1 MIELKN
7 GLVIECI
14 LNGNNYITQ
23 QEIKESDLSDLN
35 LIGVKID
42 GVEYSD
48 LTCCNFFKDE
58 DGTHIIF
65 RQYSHEEIERQKLNA
80 KIEYLAMMGGIE
92 LDYE

>member
-7 GLVIECI
+7 GLVIEYV

-92 LDYE
+92 LNYE

>member
-1 MIELKN
+1 MIELKS
-7 GLVIECI
+7 GLIIDCI

-23 QEIKESDLSDLN
+23 QDIKESDLSDLN

-42 GVEYSD
+42 GVEHNN

-65 RQYSHEEIERQKLNA
+65 RQYTHEEIERQKLNA

>member
-7 GLVIECI
+7 GLVIEYI

-23 QEIKESDLSDLN
+23 QDIKESDLSDLN

-42 GVEYSD
+42 GVEYNN

-92 LDYE
+92 LYE

>member
-7 GLVIECI
+7 GLVIEYV

-23 QEIKESDLSDLN
+23 QDIKESDLSDLN

-42 GVEYSD
+42 GVEHNN

-92 LDYE
+92 LNYE

>member
-7 GLVIECI
+7 GLVIEYI

-23 QEIKESDLSDLN
+23 QDIKESDLSDLN

-42 GVEYSD
+42 GVEQSN
-48 LTCCNFFKDE
+48 LTCCNFFIVE
-58 DGTHIIF
+58 DVTHIIF
-65 RQYSHEEIERQKLNA
+65 RQYTYEEIERQKLNA

-92 LDYE
+92 LYE